1 MQFTLSVQR
10 VYNLEIILMHNLFA
24 TCEEKFGPMIHNW
37 KKATYFSYTFSPL
50 SMENTLTPCV
60 TIAKIKIKFSD
71 ECTLHVPVL
80 TFSISLRDSGSTMAI
95 KSRPSEAM
103 IFTIQPWV
111 SSLCQY
117 ELGQA
122 LGPLRLP
129 VF

>member
-10 VYNLEIILMHNLFA
+10 VYNSERILMHNLFA
-24 TCEEKFGPMIHNW
+24 TCEEMFGPMIHNW
-37 KKATYFSYTFSPL
+37 KKATYFYYAFSPL
-50 SMENTLTPCV
+50 SMENTLTLCV
-60 TIAKIKIKFSD
+60 IIAKIKIKFST
-71 ECTLHVPVL
+71 EYTLHVPVL

-103 IFTIQPWV
+103 IFTIQHWI

-122 LGPLRLP
+122 FGPLRLP